1 MAAFKELETL
11 LDFLLTTAELPP
23 VALGRDNSGTSHTSG
38 AAVKFRM
45 NSLLAKIN
53 RKRQYYAEGL
63 AKVLYIA
70 QLLEHAQAP
79 GRLNY
84 EPTVPKIQFKDGLP
98 DDELEMANLT
108 SIRTGGKPTLSQKTA
123 LMRLDDM
130 TEEQAEAELERIRR
144 EEREEM
150 PVDSSIFNESKDVEE
165 ETE

>member
-1 MAAFKELETL
+1 M
-11 LDFLLTTAELPP
+11 
-23 VALGRDNSGTSHTSG
+23 
-38 AAVKFRM
+38 
-45 NSLLAKIN
+45 
-53 RKRQYYAEGL
+53 RKGL
-63 AKVLYIA
+63 RESCIIA

-165 ETE
+165 ETELGHIPEPSYDYDVDELNQRIQTGAPESPK